1 MNLAVYLPFLASAVI
16 GQAGGYAARRVS
28 PAAGAVVLAALGL
41 VAAAGYAWALLLLA
55 ATLIDDTD
63 PAVVSVAPVPDL
75 VAGFAVAGLAVALI
89 RVVVVVVRRHRGRA
103 RLSAVVTAAPRGTTD
118 DVVVLA
124 DPRPD
129 AFAVPGRWRR
139 GLGRPAARVYVTE
152 GMLRALDAG
161 QRRALFAHERA
172 HLEAPHHLLI
182 AVTDLAAAVNP
193 LLSPVRRAVAF
204 LCERWADE
212 RAAAEVGDRGLVA
225 SAVGA
230 AALAGAGRGGLR
242 GALAFDRLGVVG
254 RVTALRSPAPDHLRL
269 VAVIA
274 VAVALGIVAA
284 DAHATDEFL
293 RLLRFVTTG

>member
-1 MNLAVYLPFLASAVI
+1 MSIAVYLPFLASAVI
-16 GQAGGYAARRVS
+16 GWAGGYAARRVS
-28 PAAGAVVLAALGL
+28 PAAGAVVLAALGV

-55 ATLIDDTD
+55 ATLIDDAD
-63 PAVVSVAPVPDL
+63 PALVSVAPVPDL
-75 VAGFAVAGLAVALI
+75 VAGLAVAGLGVSLI
-89 RVVVVVVRRHRGRA
+89 RAVTVAWRRRRGRA
-103 RLSAVVTAAPRGTTD
+103 RLSGVVAATPGDPAD

-129 AFAVPGRWRR
+129 AFAVAGRWRR
-139 GLGRPAARVYVTE
+139 GSGRPAARIYVTE
-152 GMLRALDAG
+152 GMLRALDAS

-182 AVTDLAAAVNP
+182 TVTDLAAAVNP
-193 LLSPVRRAVAF
+193 LLIPVRRAVAF

-230 AALAGAGRGGLR
+230 AALAGAGHGGPR

-254 RVTALRSPAPDHLRL
+254 RVTALRSPAPGHPR
-269 VAVIA
+269 VMAAVA

-284 DAHATDEFL
+284 DAHATGDFL
-293 RLLRFVTTG
+293 GLLRTVATG